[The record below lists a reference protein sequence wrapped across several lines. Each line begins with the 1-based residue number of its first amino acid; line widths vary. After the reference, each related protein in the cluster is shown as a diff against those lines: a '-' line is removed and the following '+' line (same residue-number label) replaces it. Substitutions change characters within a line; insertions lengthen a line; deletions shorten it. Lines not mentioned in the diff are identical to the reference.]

1 MSGFDDAA
9 DDGPL
14 VGSGGGSSTAY
25 EAMPK
30 SPARRRKETSVGF
43 DRHVAET
50 VQGIQDFQ
58 RRATALSRMGGAV
71 GTKRDTADLRRQI
84 AQELSVVANLAADV
98 GGQLGA
104 LGAEAEAAEDA
115 GDGGGARS
123 PARAVVTRRRQQIN
137 KLERDFGKAKGD
149 WEKSQSAVRRSLDEH
164 EAPDSAAGAGGGGYL
179 PPGAASD
186 DPDGALRL
194 ESGQLLI
201 AQQVEHNS
209 VLVQERDAEI
219 QEIAHKTAQ
228 VQATFRDLAEI
239 VNQQQEDVD
248 LIEDNAVSA
257 NEKTEDGRDMLVQ
270 AEQKQK
276 STRKCLYILL
286 CLVLVVVGV
295 VVFMVLGKSKK

>member
-1 MSGFDDAA
+1 
-9 DDGPL
+9 
-14 VGSGGGSSTAY
+14 
-25 EAMPK
+25 MP
-30 SPARRRKETSVGF
+30 
-43 DRHVAET
+43 
-50 VQGIQDFQ
+50 
-58 RRATALSRMGGAV
+58 
-71 GTKRDTADLRRQI
+71 
-84 AQELSVVANLAADV
+84 
-98 GGQLGA
+98 
-104 LGAEAEAAEDA
+104 
-115 GDGGGARS
+115 
-123 PARAVVTRRRQQIN
+123 
-137 KLERDFGKAKGD
+137 
-149 WEKSQSAVRRSLDEH
+149 
-164 EAPDSAAGAGGGGYL
+164 PD
-179 PPGAASD
+179 AASD